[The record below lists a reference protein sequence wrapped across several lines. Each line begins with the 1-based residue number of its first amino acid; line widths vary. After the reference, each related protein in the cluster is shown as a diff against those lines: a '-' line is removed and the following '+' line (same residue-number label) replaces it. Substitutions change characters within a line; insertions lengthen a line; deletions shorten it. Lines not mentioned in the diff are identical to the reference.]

1 MPMTTRC
8 ARASSPRSNASCST
22 GAGSRR
28 RPRRACAVFAFI
40 EGFYNPRRRHSSI
53 GYLSPVDYERR
64 HQQSRSIP
72 THTIL
77 PPCSRPSRTSPSGGR
92 QEAAVLDRRCAR
104 RPHIVRAGT
113 EEWLRRGP
121 NKRMARNRRTTCRQI
136 RYPDPKP
143 SPVHETGA
151 SPPRELDF
159 FDCGAIVASMGRAEL
174 FIWLACVLV
183 AKQLFPPW
191 VNSASPFIDALVAA
205 LTNRSAFYYLAWYAV
220 FRLLYE
226 SDRTAPSTG
235 VDVVFA
241 LVVAALNFLS
251 PTSISSISATAI
263 GVFLL
268 ATSQEDRKFQAAAAV
283 LFALAFN
290 GLWGPLVFD
299 FFAFQ
304 LLQADATLVGGLLSL
319 TQSGMS
325 WSQTIVGTLGGHSVF
340 IYNPCSSFHNISLGL
355 LCWVTVTEAYSRD
368 LGG

>member
-1 MPMTTRC
+1 M
-8 ARASSPRSNASCST
+8 
-22 GAGSRR
+22 
-28 RPRRACAVFAFI
+28 
-40 EGFYNPRRRHSSI
+40 
-53 GYLSPVDYERR
+53 
-64 HQQSRSIP
+64 
-72 THTIL
+72 
-77 PPCSRPSRTSPSGGR
+77 
-92 QEAAVLDRRCAR
+92 
-104 RPHIVRAGT
+104 
-113 EEWLRRGP
+113 
-121 NKRMARNRRTTCRQI
+121 
-136 RYPDPKP
+136 
-143 SPVHETGA
+143 
-151 SPPRELDF
+151 
-159 FDCGAIVASMGRAEL
+159 ASMGRAEL

-191 VNSASPFIDALVAA
+191 ANSASPFIDALVAA
-205 LTNRSAFYYLAWYAV
+205 FTNRSAFYYLAWYAV

-226 SDRTAPSTG
+226 SDRTTPSTG

-241 LVVAALNFLS
+241 LVVAALNFLP

-263 GVFLL
+263 GIFLL

-325 WSQTIVGTLGGHSVF
+325 WSQTIVGTPEGHSVL
-340 IYNPCSSFHNISLGL
+340 IYNPCPPFIIFPWGSLLGDGNQ
-355 LCWVTVTEAYSRD
+355 AYSRD